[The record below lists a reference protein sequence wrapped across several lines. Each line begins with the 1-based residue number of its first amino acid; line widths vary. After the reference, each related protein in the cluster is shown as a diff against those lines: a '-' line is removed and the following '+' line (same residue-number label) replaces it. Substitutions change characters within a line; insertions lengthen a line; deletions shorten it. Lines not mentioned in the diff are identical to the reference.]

1 MALPDLLESVSKDLN
16 GEGDALTNIVDNAKR
31 MRIGV
36 WPDAGETK
44 GSTHRNS

>member
-1 MALPDLLESVSKDLN
+1 LALPDLLESDYKDLN
-16 GEGDALTNIVDNAKR
+16 GKGDALTNIVDNAKH

-44 GSTHRNS
+44 GSTRRNS